1 MISVKTPLI
10 YENLSNF
17 DNYMFMVNS
26 VDILHLW
33 KIHRIYNTN
42 QLFYKDKQEKKN
54 LPIKIISKNNSRRS
68 ESTKKKRNKKKN
80 VNNILKTKQRR
91 KYLLLLK
98 ITFRSS
104 VGPFGQ
110 LDI

>member
-54 LPIKIISKNNSRRS
+54 LHIKIISKNNSRRP
-68 ESTKKKRNKKKN
+68 ESTKKKRNKKRT
-80 VNNILKTKQRR
+80 L
-91 KYLLLLK
+91 
-98 ITFRSS
+98 ITFLKQNKEGST
-104 VGPFGQ
+104 FFY
-110 LDI
+110 